1 MPEMATINDVAQRA
15 GVSTYT
21 VSAVLNRSARVS
33 ETLTSRVLEAVREL
47 DYTINGV
54 ARSLQTRKTQT
65 VGMLI
70 PDIANPFY
78 AKVVRGVEDVCK
90 AHNYSL
96 FLGNTYNQ
104 VAEQSRYLTV
114 FRSRQVD
121 ALLLFVSAGEESGL
135 RPLIQ
140 NKTPIV
146 FVGRRPSEVEADC
159 VTSDNRLGTRLAV
172 DHLISRGHRRIAV
185 ITGHRSLSVSSER
198 VEGWRQSLRKAKIP
212 ADSRLV
218 CEGDWG
224 ADSAYRHAIL
234 LIEGSNPPTAFF
246 AANFMMMTGVLRA
259 LKEKG
264 IRCPDQIEVM
274 SSDDSEWL
282 DVFDPPISVVLQP
295 SYEMGTVAAELI
307 FRRLEEPGC
316 PTKQVVLRPSL
327 KLRGGANT

>member
-1 MPEMATINDVAQRA
+1 MATIHDVARRA

-21 VSAVLNRSARVS
+21 VSSVLNRSARVS
-33 ETLTSRVLEAVREL
+33 EALTSRVLEAVREL

-70 PDIANPFY
+70 PDIGNPFY
-78 AKVVRGVEDVCK
+78 AKVVRGVEKVCK
-90 AHNYSL
+90 GRNYSL
-96 FLGNTYNQ
+96 LLGNTYNE

-121 ALLLFVSAGEESGL
+121 ALLLFVAAGEESGL
-135 RPLIQ
+135 RPLMQ

-172 DHLISRGHRRIAV
+172 DHLITRGHRRIAV

-198 VEGWRQSLRKAKIP
+198 VEGWRQSLRKRRIT
-212 ADSRLV
+212 ADSSLV
-218 CEGDWG
+218 CEGDWS
-224 ADSAYRHAIL
+224 ADSGYHHAKRL
-234 LIEGSNPPTAFF
+234 LESADPPTAYF
-246 AANFMMMTGVLRA
+246 AANFLIMTGVLRA
-259 LKEKG
+259 LKEKS
-264 IRCPDQIEVM
+264 IRCPEQVEVM

-282 DVFDPPISVVLQP
+282 DVFEPPISVVLQP
-295 SYEMGTVAAELI
+295 SYEMGLTAAELV
-307 FRRLEEPGC
+307 FRRLDEPGRAIE
-316 PTKQVVLRPSL
+316 QIVLRPSL
-327 KLRGGANT
+327 KLRVGTNT